1 MAPLTFYLASA
12 VGKREEQLPTDGG
25 ASGGMLEAAAA
36 GMADGLAGVCCWM
49 EGLTV
54 VLTGWAAVAE
64 IFGGSRIAFHAP
76 VTSPGCF
83 FCRPPWSAAGSGL

>member
-1 MAPLTFYLASA
+1 MALLTFYPASA

-25 ASGGMLEAAAA
+25 ASAGVLEVAVA

-49 EGLTV
+49 EGLTA

-64 IFGGSRIAFHAP
+64 IFGGSRSAFHAP

-83 FCRPPWSAAGSGL
+83 FCRPPRSAAGSGL